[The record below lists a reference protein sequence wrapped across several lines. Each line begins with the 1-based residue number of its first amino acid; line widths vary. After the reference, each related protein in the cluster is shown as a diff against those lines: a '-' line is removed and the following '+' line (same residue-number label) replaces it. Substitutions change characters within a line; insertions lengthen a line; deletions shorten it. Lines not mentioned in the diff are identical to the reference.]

1 MLPLLSLQAFAQV
14 PQNPNIK
21 AYDTLTFNSNGCYG
35 SCPTYSVMLKP
46 DGKVI
51 FNGIRYTKVKGKF
64 SFMIPVEDFIQIYN
78 QVEPLRAVAKQPP
91 YQCKIERTDAQSFN
105 LSWLTKKGIDTRYGY
120 YTGCLDQDYPKINP
134 LGALAKLHI
143 SRYIR

>member
-35 SCPTYSVMLKP
+35 SCPTYSVTLKP

-51 FNGIRYTKVKGKF
+51 FNGIRYTKVKGEF

-78 QVEPLRAVAKQPP
+78 QVQP
-91 YQCKIERTDAQSFN
+91 DVV
-105 LSWLTKKGIDTRYGY
+105 
-120 YTGCLDQDYPKINP
+120 
-134 LGALAKLHI
+134 LGF
-143 SRYIR
+143 